1 MATMLFTASC
11 QQEELVKQSQAG
23 ELAKVSIKVTTPE
36 LGAATRAFGDG
47 KSAKVLHYAVYNV
60 KTENNQETLTYL
72 PELTKEDHEIN
83 ITTTVDLQ
91 LVTGNTYKVIF
102 WADNANSPYT
112 TNWTDANNPTVTV
125 DYDYNNGIDNGV
137 TCNNENYDAFFNW
150 MTIDVD
156 AAKTVD
162 IDLFRPFAQLNIGT
176 SDIVEASKAG
186 YTLQKTQVTVKAYQ
200 TLNLWGKTVSDPTNV
215 TFNAAD
221 YPNYDANAHY
231 GLKASNADGYEIFP
245 VTGYEYMAMN
255 YLLCPEDK
263 ELVDVEFD
271 FFADNREAKKRKYA
285 SVPVRRNW
293 RTNIYGQLITSDVDV
308 KVEIIPG
315 FDNAYNKEVW
325 DGHTLTAPHIEADG
339 TIVVG
344 QGSDLAYIANVLNG
358 GDQSNAANS
367 RTRAGSEDYTKA
379 KIVLTNNID
388 LGGENW
394 NPIRGFKGVFD
405 GNGFTIS
412 NLNVSTEGQASA
424 GLFADLNGGTVKN
437 LTVKDAEIKGH
448 YKSGVI
454 VGDGLCARIE
464 ECAVENAK
472 IVVTPFN
479 NDDANHVGGIVG
491 YLSGENEAYVK
502 DCSVKNAEIT
512 AYRDVAGVVGTA
524 NQTAVVTGNTVANV
538 KVTAERRCEYVEE
551 KAYNVGAVVGR
562 VHEKATVESNTA
574 TEVTLEVYERNGVE
588 IKNGVYY
595 VSNHSELAYVL
606 GLNLTG
612 EVSIIFD
619 GDVEGN
625 VTEIQKPGRKLTIDG
640 KDHSFN
646 GYIKVHS
653 NSYHYADA
661 ALTVKNVNF
670 TTSVASTNFIEAL
683 EKGSERYSTN
693 ITVENCTFTATGEA
707 ENTAVGVQ
715 IKASKNA
722 KVIGCKANNMHSL
735 IQAQSC
741 DETVKVIGCSI
752 NGKNGVAFKQV
763 KAATVERTTITALE
777 YGIRFD
783 GNTDNYGITVKNNE
797 VKAVQPFIV
806 RKMTGNNNTITLE
819 GENTLT
825 TEEEYQIVITNGSD
839 DEEYVKPTGTYTL
852 KIENEYE
859 NAYKIYPGPAY
870 VSSWEE
876 FTKALG
882 DGKDYIKL
890 IADISY
896 GSNYQLQNAINLDL
910 NGKSMT
916 LPMVN
921 IHKKTTIKNGTIN
934 GKVYARKNSD
944 IVFDK
949 VKFSG
954 AVSDN
959 LSTEGHLAI
968 QSGCKVYAK
977 DCLFSPTS
985 VSGTQTKPLSFE
997 GGSSILKFEGCEFK
1011 SSPYKKQVYLN
1022 SLSATGSIDFT
1033 NCNFNNKT
1041 PNIMLAATCP
1051 LTNVTMSGT
1060 TKLSSVTF
1068 EINRANTAVTADD
1081 LAYLR
1086 TLIANNSFSSVRL
1099 FYAGGSSEYIR

>member
-1 MATMLFTASC
+1 MKKSLFFGLSAMATMLFTASC
-11 QQEELVKQSQAG
+11 QQEELVKQPQAG
-23 ELAKVSIKVTTPE
+23 DLAKVSIKVTTPE

-112 TNWTDANNPTVTV
+112 PNWTDANNPTVTV

-137 TCNNENYDAFFNW
+137 TCNNENYDALFNW

-186 YTLQKTQVTVKAYQ
+186 YTLKQTQVTVKAYQ

-221 YPNYDANAHY
+221 YPNYDANATY

-255 YLLCPEDK
+255 YLLCPADK

-271 FFADNREAKKRKYA
+271 FFADNDEAKERKYA

-293 RTNIYGQLITSDVDV
+293 RTNIYGQIITSDVDV

-339 TIVVG
+339 SVIVG
-344 QGSDLAYIANVLNG
+344 QGSELAYIANILNG

-367 RTRAGSEDYTKA
+367 RTRAAGAVDYSTA
-379 KIVLTNNID
+379 NIVLSNNVD

-394 NPIRGFKGVFD
+394 NPINGFKGVFD

-412 NLNVSTEGQASA
+412 NLNVSTEGKASA
-424 GLFADLNGGTVKN
+424 GLFANLLEGTVKN
-437 LTVKDAEIKGH
+437 LKVKDADIKGH
-448 YKSGVI
+448 YKTGVI
-454 VGDGLCARIE
+454 VGDGLCALIE
-464 ECAVENAK
+464 NCEVENAK
-472 IVVTPFN
+472 VVVTPFN

-491 YLSGENEAYVK
+491 YLSAENDAYVK
-502 DCSVKNAEIT
+502 GCTVKNAEIT

-524 NQTAVVTGNTVANV
+524 NGAAVVTGNTAVNV
-538 KVTAERRCEYVEE
+538 KVTAERRCDYVEE
-551 KAYNVGAVVGR
+551 KAYNAGAIVGR
-562 VHEKATVESNTA
+562 VHESATVEPNTA
-574 TEVTLEVYERNGVE
+574 TDVTVEVYEKNGVE

-595 VSNHSELAYVL
+595 VGSQSELAYVL

-612 EVSIIFD
+612 YVNIVFD
-619 GDVEGN
+619 GDIEGT
-625 VTEIQKPGRKLTIDG
+625 VTEIQKPGRNLTIDG
-640 KDHSFN
+640 AGKSYN
-646 GYIKVHS
+646 GSIKVHS
-653 NSYHYADA
+653 NSYYYADA
-661 ALTVKNVNF
+661 ALTIKNVNF
-670 TTSVASTNFIEAL
+670 TPSAVSTNVIEAL
-683 EKGSERYSTN
+683 ENGSERYSTS

-707 ENTAVGVQ
+707 VNTAVGVQ
-715 IKASKNA
+715 VKATRGVTVENCTA
-722 KVIGCKANNMHSL
+722 TNMHSL

-741 DETVKVIGCSI
+741 DTGDVKVVNCTV

-763 KAATVERTTITALE
+763 KSATVEGTTITALE

-783 GNTDNYGITVKNNE
+783 GNIDNYGITVKDNN
-797 VKAVQPFIV
+797 VSAVQPFIV
-806 RKMTGNNNTITLE
+806 RKMTGKNNTITLE

-852 KIENEYE
+852 TGADDYIVYPVVLVKTADELIAALEQGMNVHFLNDIKIEPAKMS
-859 NAYKIYPGPAY
+859 NAYGATGINVK
-870 VSSWEE
+870 
-876 FTKALG
+876 
-882 DGKDYIKL
+882 
-890 IADISY
+890 Y
-896 GSNYQLQNAINLDL
+896 GQ
-910 NGKSMT
+910 
-916 LPMVN
+916 
-921 IHKKTTIKNGTIN
+921 TIN
-934 GKVYARKNSD
+934 GAGHTLNIQGAGGTWDSGINTTGGVIKNLT
-944 IVFDK
+944 V
-949 VKFSG
+949 
-954 AVSDN
+954 
-959 LSTEGHLAI
+959 
-968 QSGCKVYAK
+968 
-977 DCLFSPTS
+977 
-985 VSGTQTKPLSFE
+985 
-997 GGSSILKFEGCEFK
+997 
-1011 SSPYKKQVYLN
+1011 
-1022 SLSATGSIDFT
+1022 TGSFRGIFINHTSTYSEKVVLKNVTIGGNGTVYTISCDQGLYQGIEAT
-1033 NCNFNNKT
+1033 NCTFNGWTSFAKT
-1041 PNIMLAATCP
+1041 AGEAKFVNCSFGEGSGYKYCRPYSDTEFVNCTFCPGYQVDETRAT
-1051 LTNVTMSGT
+1051 VTYT
-1060 TKLSSVTF
+1060 DCTW
-1068 EINRANTAVTADD
+1068 E
-1081 LAYLR
+1081 
-1086 TLIANNSFSSVRL
+1086 
-1099 FYAGGSSEYIR
+1099 

>member
-11 QQEELVKQSQAG
+11 QQEELVKQPQAG
-23 ELAKVSIKVTTPE
+23 DLAKVSIKVTTPE
-36 LGAATRAFGDG
+36 LGTATRAFGDG

-60 KTENNQETLTYL
+60 KNDNGQETLTYL

-221 YPNYDANAHY
+221 YPNYDANADY
-231 GLKASNADGYEIFP
+231 GLKASNADGYEKFP

-412 NLNVSTEGQASA
+412 NLNVSTEAQASA

-464 ECAVENAK
+464 KCAVENAK

-491 YLSGENEAYVK
+491 YLSGESVAYVK

-524 NQTAVVTGNTVANV
+524 NQTAEVTGNTVANV

-574 TEVTLEVYERNGVE
+574 TEVTLEVYEKNGVE

-640 KDHSFN
+640 KEHSFN

-661 ALTVKNVNF
+661 ALTVKKVNF

-683 EKGSERYSTN
+683 ENGSERYSTN

-741 DETVKVIGCSI
+741 DETVFVQNCTV

-763 KAATVERTTITALE
+763 KAATVEGTTITATG

-797 VKAVQPFIV
+797 VTAVQPFIV
-806 RKMTGNNNTITLE
+806 RKMTGKNNTITLE

-825 TEEEYQIVITNGSD
+825 ATGTDQYQIVITNGSD
-839 DEEYVKPTGTYTL
+839 DAKYGMPTGTYTL
-852 KIENEYE
+852 YG
-859 NAYKIYPGPAY
+859 ADSYLVYPREVF
-870 VSSWEE
+870 VSSTQDINE
-876 FTKALG
+876 ALSNG
-882 DGKDYIKL
+882 QNVHLEDDIKV
-890 IADISY
+890 AKSDA
-896 GSNYQLQNAINLDL
+896 GSNGYGATGISQLNGGVIDGNGHNISVDAWGTWDSAIN
-910 NGKSMT
+910 
-916 LPMVN
+916 
-921 IHKKTTIKNGTIN
+921 TTGGTIRN
-934 GKVYARKNSD
+934 LNVTGGMRGIFVNHNSKNN
-944 IVFDK
+944 DK
-949 VKFSG
+949 VILENVKVEGTVYTISCDQGTEKGLEAYNSTFNGWTSYAATIGNVKFDGCSFG
-954 AVSDN
+954 KGQGYAYCRPYAP
-959 LSTEGHLAI
+959 TEF
-968 QSGCKVYAK
+968 V
-977 DCLFSPTS
+977 
-985 VSGTQTKPLSFE
+985 
-997 GGSSILKFEGCEFK
+997 
-1011 SSPYKKQVYLN
+1011 
-1022 SLSATGSIDFT
+1022 
-1033 NCNFNNKT
+1033 NCNFAEGYE
-1041 PNIMLAATCP
+1041 LDAVAA
-1051 LTNVTMSGT
+1051 
-1060 TKLSSVTF
+1060 VTF
-1068 EINRANTAVTADD
+1068 ENCTIGGVALTAENLSKLVTGN
-1081 LAYLR
+1081 
-1086 TLIANNSFSSVRL
+1086 IANATVK
-1099 FYAGGSSEYIR
+1099 